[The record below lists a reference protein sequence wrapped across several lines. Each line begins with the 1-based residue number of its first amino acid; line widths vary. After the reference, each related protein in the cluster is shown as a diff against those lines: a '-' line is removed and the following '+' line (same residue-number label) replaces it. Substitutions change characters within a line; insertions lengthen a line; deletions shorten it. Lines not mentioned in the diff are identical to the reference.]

1 MKKKLKVINN
11 ILIEKQIV
19 KIESKK
25 VEERVCYYKIVSY
38 YKMRFL

>member
-1 MKKKLKVINN
+1 MTKKLKEINN

-19 KIESKK
+19 ENECLN
-25 VEERVCYYKIVSY
+25 VEERVYYYKIVSY